1 MQIKILKKKREKH
14 SGLLWLDKEESR
26 EEAVVKRKGFLI
38 PNPPTKR
45 QREEELI
52 YTMYLGRP
60 SPPLIDRP
68 FAILQREKER
78 LYEASVVYSPSFG
91 GIFFQ
96 TQRKR

>member
-1 MQIKILKKKREKH
+1 MLKKREKH
-14 SGLLWLDKEESR
+14 SGLLWLDKEKSR
-26 EEAVVKRKGFLI
+26 EEAVVKRKGFL